1 MFLRMRKKKMPGFP
15 AQAKKME
22 TLLILVESLSRRREK
37 RFEKLFIF
45 YPILVLGVLFLM
57 RNGEL
62 CVVSLI
68 DA

>member
-1 MFLRMRKKKMPGFP
+1 
-15 AQAKKME
+15 ME